1 MSQLPSMPNST
12 ASTLDV
18 IENMPIQAL
27 LDHFA
32 AQGIEIKLPVDE
44 LGIIQNIRHLD
55 INGGAN
61 GKGEVITEM
70 AVDENAWF
78 FRCHFP
84 GDPIMT
90 GCLGIEGM
98 WQSIGAIL
106 AAKGHHGKL
115 RALGIGGVKFFG
127 EVRPTAKMV
136 TFKISI
142 DRSLK
147 NKQMIIAVA
156 SGNVEVDGEEIYRAE
171 KLKVGVLFED

>member
-1 MSQLPSMPNST
+1 MSQLPPLPNST
-12 ASTLDV
+12 ATTLDV

-32 AQGIEIKLPVDE
+32 AQGIEIKLPIDE

-84 GDPIMT
+84 GDPIMP

-115 RALGIGGVKFFG
+115 RALGIGGVKIFG

-156 SGNVEVDGEEIYRAE
+156 SGSVEVDGEEIYRAE

>member
-1 MSQLPSMPNST
+1 MSQLPSLPNST
-12 ASTLDV
+12 ATTLDV

-32 AQGIEIKLPVDE
+32 AQGIEIKLPIDE
-44 LGIIQNIRHLD
+44 LGIIQNIRYLD

-61 GKGEVITEM
+61 GKGEVMTEM

-84 GDPIMT
+84 GDPIMP

-127 EVRPTAKMV
+127 EVRPSAKMV

-156 SGNVEVDGEEIYRAE
+156 SGSVEVDGEEIYRAE

>member
-1 MSQLPSMPNST
+1 MSQSPSLPNPAEN
-12 ASTLDV
+12 TLDV
-18 IENMPIQAL
+18 IENMPVQAL

-32 AQGIEIKLPVDE
+32 AQGIEIKLPIDE
-44 LGIIQNIRHLD
+44 LGIIQHIRHLD
-55 INGGAN
+55 VNGGAH

-70 AVDENAWF
+70 AIDENAWF

-84 GDPIMT
+84 GDPIMP

-127 EVRPTAKMV
+127 EVRPTAKIV

-147 NKQMIIAVA
+147 NKKMIIAVA
-156 SGNVEVDGEEIYRAE
+156 SGSVEVDGEEIYRAE
-171 KLKVGVLFED
+171 KLKVGVLFEE

>member
-1 MSQLPSMPNST
+1 MSQLSTLPNST
-12 ASTLDV
+12 STTLDV

-44 LGIIQNIRHLD
+44 LGIIQKIRHLD
-55 INGGAN
+55 VNGGAN

-84 GDPIMT
+84 GDPIMP

-156 SGNVEVDGEEIYRAE
+156 SGSVEVDGEEIYRAE

>member
-1 MSQLPSMPNST
+1 MSLSPTPPDPAAT
-12 ASTLDV
+12 TLDV
-18 IENMPIQAL
+18 IENMPVQAL

-32 AQGIEIKLPVDE
+32 AQGIEIKLPIDE
-44 LGIIQNIRHLD
+44 LGIIQHIRHLD
-55 INGGAN
+55 VNGGAN

-70 AVDENAWF
+70 AIDENAWF

-84 GDPIMT
+84 GDPIMP

-127 EVRPTAKMV
+127 EVRPTAKVV

-156 SGNVEVDGEEIYRAE
+156 SGSVEVDGEEIYRAE
-171 KLKVGVLFED
+171 KLKVGVLFDD

>member
-1 MSQLPSMPNST
+1 MPNST
-12 ASTLDV
+12 ATTLDV

-55 INGGAN
+55 VNGGAN

-84 GDPIMT
+84 GDPIMP

-156 SGNVEVDGEEIYRAE
+156 SGSVEVDGEEIYRAE

>member
-1 MSQLPSMPNST
+1 MSQSPVEPTSN
-12 ASTLDV
+12 STLDV
-18 IENMPIQAL
+18 IDDMPVQAL

-32 AQGIEIKLPVDE
+32 AQGVEIKLPIDE
-44 LGIIQNIRHLD
+44 LGIIQHIRHLD
-55 INGGAN
+55 VNGGVN

-70 AVDENAWF
+70 AIDENAWF

-84 GDPIMT
+84 GDPIMP

-127 EVRPTAKMV
+127 EVRPNAKTV
-136 TFKISI
+136 TFKICI

-147 NKQMIIAVA
+147 NKQMVIAVA
-156 SGNVEVDGEEIYRAE
+156 SGSVEVDGEEIYRAE
-171 KLKVGVLFED
+171 KLKVGVLFE

>member
-1 MSQLPSMPNST
+1 MSQIPTLPNST
-12 ASTLDV
+12 ADTLDV

-55 INGGAN
+55 VNGGAN

-84 GDPIMT
+84 GDPIMP

-156 SGNVEVDGEEIYRAE
+156 SGSVEVDGEEIYRAE

>member
-1 MSQLPSMPNST
+1 MPNST

-84 GDPIMT
+84 GDPIMP

-156 SGNVEVDGEEIYRAE
+156 SGSVEVDGEEIYRAE

>member
-1 MSQLPSMPNST
+1 MPNST

-84 GDPIMT
+84 GDPIMP

>member
-1 MSQLPSMPNST
+1 MSSTPSELTPS
-12 ASTLDV
+12 STLDIV
-18 IENMPIQAL
+18 DDMPIQAL

-32 AQGIEIKLPVDE
+32 AQGIEIKLPIDE
-44 LGIIQNIRHLD
+44 LGIIQHIRHLD
-55 INGGAN
+55 INGGEH

-70 AVDENAWF
+70 AIDENAWF

-84 GDPIMT
+84 GDPIMP

-127 EVRPTAKMV
+127 EVRPHAKKV

-147 NKQMIIAVA
+147 NRQMVIAVA
-156 SGNVEVDGEEIYRAE
+156 SGSVEVDGEEIYRAE
-171 KLKVGVLFED
+171 KLKVGVLFENE